1 MHAPDFVPRDLARRV
16 KAQRHNLAEL
26 AACLRDGCSPGTVA
40 DTLLLIADELGS
52 ACWEAESLLAIGAG
66 DPIPPLP
73 ADAAT
78 FAMDATPC
86 VQ

>member
-1 MHAPDFVPRDLARRV
+1 MLVPDFLPRGLVQRV
-16 KAQRHNLAEL
+16 KAQRSNLAEL

-52 ACWEAESLLAIGAG
+52 ACWETESLLALGAG

-73 ADAAT
+73 ADAVT
-78 FAMDATPC
+78 IITDASTC
-86 VQ
+86 AH